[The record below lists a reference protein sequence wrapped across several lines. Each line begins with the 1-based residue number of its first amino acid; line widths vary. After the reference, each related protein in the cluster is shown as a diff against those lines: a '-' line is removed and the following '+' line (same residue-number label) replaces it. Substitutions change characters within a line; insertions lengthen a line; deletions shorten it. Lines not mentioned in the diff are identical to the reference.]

1 MYTQPEKTN
10 EELDK
15 EQANLIISMANQ
27 TAYGIERLHEDGFR
41 AFWNYPRKQEV
52 LDILGEQGFQIFED
66 SAYIQTLLAKRI
78 PDYNVLMP
86 LQPHRVENG
95 RVILEDV
102 TE

>member
-15 EQANLIISMANQ
+15 EHASLLITMAMQ
-27 TAYGIERLHEDGFR
+27 TAYSLDRLHREGFR
-41 AFWNYPRKQEV
+41 AFWDYPRKQEV
-52 LDILGEQGFQIFED
+52 LDILGEQGIQIFED